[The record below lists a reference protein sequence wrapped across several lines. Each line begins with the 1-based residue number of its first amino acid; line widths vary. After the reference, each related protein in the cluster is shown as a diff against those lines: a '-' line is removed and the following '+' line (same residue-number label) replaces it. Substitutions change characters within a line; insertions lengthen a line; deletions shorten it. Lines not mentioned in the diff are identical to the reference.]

1 MGKVSKDD
9 HCLIKGLRHEKG
21 WSSRRLL
28 TELPNKKSSRTSL
41 DRLLKKVDSI
51 GTTERQKGSGHPRC
65 VRTATN
71 IALVQELLC
80 SQEDKPQTHKSPRE
94 IERQTGI
101 RRSSFNVLRSMT
113 CTWER
118 SSECPVSSLTT
129 TAGRKDSR
137 DASNCCGDFRMYV
150 WMYVWQRMVHRWK
163 DIYSRHTH

>member
-51 GTTERQKGSGHPRC
+51 GTTERQKGSGRTRC

-113 CTWER
+113 CT
-118 SSECPVSSLTT
+118 
-129 TAGRKDSR
+129 
-137 DASNCCGDFRMYV
+137 
-150 WMYVWQRMVHRWK
+150 
-163 DIYSRHTH
+163 